1 MNTADRQVFVYH
13 ICLCAK
19 AKMVGSDCHKKGMKM
34 SRNHGRRYAPGLK
47 SGALKSVTVL
57 GALAACTLLA
67 QTALADAKAGVDAW
81 SRAEAA
87 NNAGDKATAHREY
100 LAAIHEWQAQADK
113 GDPDSQFN
121 LAQAYKWGKGV
132 PQDLTRA
139 EVLFA
144 KAAAKGHTQAAD
156 NYGLLLFQRGQH
168 AQAMPYLQ
176 AAADRGEKGA
186 LYLMGIAHF
195 NGENVPKDWIRAYAL
210 ETIANQSVDGQ
221 PALPQARAALAQMD
235 QFISLEDRQRG
246 ASLATEMSAKIDANR
261 QRQLASNDL
270 GNTVTPSGADAAPPV
285 AAPSP
290 PPVKAPPPPKV
301 KPTPAP
307 SDTPSPAAA
316 HTPPP
321 RPSMLTQAGA
331 RGNET
336 CRAQACSSQARA
348 RQAGA
353 GRRELEDPARRFRR
367 ARQCRCAMGQG
378 QQTARRRRASA
389 HERAHRQGDSPDGRG
404 LLGRQRQGRLPQAAG
419 CRDYLYSGAELKA

>member
-1 MNTADRQVFVYH
+1 
-13 ICLCAK
+13 
-19 AKMVGSDCHKKGMKM
+19 M

-87 NNAGDKATAHREY
+87 NNAGDKTTAHREY

-221 PALPQARAALAQMD
+221 PPLPQARAALAQMD

-246 ASLATEMSAKIDANR
+246 ASLATELSAKIDANR
-261 QRQLASNDL
+261 QRQIASNDL
-270 GNTVTPSGADAAPPV
+270 GNTVAPSGADAAPPV
-285 AAPSP
+285 AAPP
-290 PPVKAPPPPKV
+290 AKV

-307 SDTPSPAAA
+307 GDTPSPAAA

-321 RPSMLTQAGA
+321 APKHADPKPVPAATKPTAPKPAPAKPAPAKPVPVGGNWRIQLGAFGVPANVDAQWAKASKLPDVAGHPRMNVPTGKVTRLMA
-331 RGNET
+331 GGYSEDSAKAV
-336 CRAQACSSQARA
+336 CRK
-348 RQAGA
+348 
-353 GRRELEDPARRFRR
+353 LV
-367 ARQCRCAMGQG
+367 
-378 QQTARRRRASA
+378 
-389 HERAHRQGDSPDGRG
+389 
-404 LLGRQRQGRLPQAAG
+404 AAG
-419 CRDYLYSGAELKA
+419 ITCIPAQN